1 VHIADTTTILDRER
15 LREITM
21 DDPDLMREILQAL
34 IQDTSAQW
42 GKLAEAIR
50 AEDAAQC
57 VRLAHYCKGAC
68 ANVGANRVGGL
79 MRRIEIE
86 ASAGQFRECGEAL
99 GSMEEEIE
107 LLRAERL

>member
-1 VHIADTTTILDRER
+1 
-15 LREITM
+15 M

-34 IQDTSAQW
+34 IQDTSNQL

-50 AEDAAQC
+50 DEDAGQC

-68 ANVGANRVGGL
+68 VNVGANRVAGL
-79 MRRIEIE
+79 MRRVEIE
-86 ASAGQFRECGEAL
+86 ASAGEFQECGAAL
-99 GSMEEEIE
+99 GSMQEEIE